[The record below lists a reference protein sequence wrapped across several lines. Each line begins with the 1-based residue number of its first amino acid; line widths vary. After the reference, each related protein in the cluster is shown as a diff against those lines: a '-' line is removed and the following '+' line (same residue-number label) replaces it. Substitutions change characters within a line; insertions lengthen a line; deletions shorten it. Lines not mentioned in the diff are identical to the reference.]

1 MLPIGDEL
9 IKPQE
14 ENSANFLLRDLFI
27 HFRDEGL
34 WMSGIVEISKDSFVY
49 NSLLG
54 KQKS

>member
-27 HFRDEGL
+27 LFRDEGL